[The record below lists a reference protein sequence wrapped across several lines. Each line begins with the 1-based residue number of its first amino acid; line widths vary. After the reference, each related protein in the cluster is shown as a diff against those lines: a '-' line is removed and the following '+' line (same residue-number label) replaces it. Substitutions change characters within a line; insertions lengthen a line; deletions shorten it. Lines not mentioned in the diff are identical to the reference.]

1 MLLFLICSALLGA
14 ALLAYSQTYALTWDE
29 GFHLL
34 AAQLIKHGRKPYIDF
49 PFAQAPLNAYFN
61 AGWMR
66 VFGESWRAIQAID
79 ALLATAAVVL
89 AADFLR
95 SRFKEWGAAS
105 LVTAVVVAGTNSKM
119 VVFGPV
125 GQAYAL
131 GLFLIVAAFRLTVAA
146 VERERKLFAGLA
158 GFCSGAAAGSTLLTA
173 FAGPVLL
180 AWMSFC
186 SPKGKRLSRALPF
199 LGGFAVAWLPLA
211 WLFIQ
216 SPGRFIFDVFR
227 YHMFFRRSGW
237 PGATR
242 HDLEMFTSWI
252 DSPEALILGILT
264 AAGLWFIVRKSG
276 WEPRLRREF
285 YLCGWLALA
294 LGLYVSTA
302 HPTFTQYYI
311 FTLPFLAILSAV
323 GLFAASYRFGIKRP
337 LWPTLAVCLLASLG
351 MAKGIYDR
359 RDEQSWPGMEAVARK
374 VDEVT
379 PPGASLSAD
388 EHVYFLLRRTP
399 PPGNE
404 YISSHH
410 LRLPPALAEFVH
422 MVPQPEID
430 RRIAAGAYATLETCD
445 DEDWMKE
452 RKLDQ
457 IYRQKAE
464 VSDCD
469 VFWDWAGQPLPDD
482 HGSRSTLPSRAR

>member
-1 MLLFLICSALLGA
+1 VLLLLIGSALLGA

-79 ALLATAAVVL
+79 ALLATAAVAL

-105 LVTAVVVAGTNSKM
+105 LVTAVVLAGTNSKM
-119 VVFGPV
+119 VIFGTV

-131 GLFLIVAAFRLTVAA
+131 GLLLIVAAFRLTVTA

-158 GFCSGAAAGSTLLTA
+158 GFFSGAAAGSTLLTA
-173 FAGPVLL
+173 PAGPVLL

-199 LGGFAVAWLPLA
+199 LGGFAIAWLPLA

-227 YHMFFRRSGW
+227 YHMFYRRSGW

-264 AAGLWFIVRKSG
+264 AAGLWFIVRNSG
-276 WEPRLRREF
+276 WGPLSNPPQNASGAAGLLPLDHVRRAGRFAPE
-285 YLCGWLALA
+285 GNKK
-294 LGLYVSTA
+294 
-302 HPTFTQYYI
+302 
-311 FTLPFLAILSAV
+311 V
-323 GLFAASYRFGIKRP
+323 GLRPRF
-337 LWPTLAVCLLASLG
+337 TAVPGTSIHG
-351 MAKGIYDR
+351 R
-359 RDEQSWPGMEAVARK
+359 SW
-374 VDEVT
+374 
-379 PPGASLSAD
+379 
-388 EHVYFLLRRTP
+388 
-399 PPGNE
+399 
-404 YISSHH
+404 
-410 LRLPPALAEFVH
+410 
-422 MVPQPEID
+422 
-430 RRIAAGAYATLETCD
+430 
-445 DEDWMKE
+445 
-452 RKLDQ
+452 
-457 IYRQKAE
+457 
-464 VSDCD
+464 
-469 VFWDWAGQPLPDD
+469 
-482 HGSRSTLPSRAR
+482 